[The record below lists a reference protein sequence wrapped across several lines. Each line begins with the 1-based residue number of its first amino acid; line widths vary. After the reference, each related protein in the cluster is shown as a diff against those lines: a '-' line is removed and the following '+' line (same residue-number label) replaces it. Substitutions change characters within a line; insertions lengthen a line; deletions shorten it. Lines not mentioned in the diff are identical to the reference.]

1 VAAPA
6 CRPWR
11 SPMSDLRTYIT
22 GIGSSGAVL
31 GAVIVAFVTLAGL
44 VAFNGMPGAGEDEAP
59 SGADVFVSANAP
71 SPAAAEPK
79 ARRKGSGKRQPR
91 KASPSGPRRAR
102 SSARRPSGRGG
113 SPSGAGQAPSGIAR
127 PDRPSS
133 PGSPPPPSRPPA
145 PPATKPPPAS
155 KPPPPPHKPPA
166 SNGGGPVED
175 IVDGVDDTV
184 SGATGVDPGLGAAT
198 MPITGAVD
206 GALDQILPRA
216 GARLQSALPDA
227 TGALAG
233 G

>member
-1 VAAPA
+1 MAAPA
-6 CRPWR
+6 
-11 SPMSDLRTYIT
+11 SPPVALTVSDLRTYIT

-59 SGADVFVSANAP
+59 SGADVFVRAEAP

-79 ARRKGSGKRQPR
+79 ARRDGSGKRQPR
-91 KASPSGPRRAR
+91 KASPSGPRPAR

-127 PDRPSS
+127 PDRPSA
-133 PGSPPPPSRPPA
+133 PGSPPPPSPP
-145 PPATKPPPAS
+145 PPPKPPAS
-155 KPPPPPHKPPA
+155 KPPPSPKPPA

-184 SGATGVDPGLGAAT
+184 SATTGVDPGLGPAKK
-198 MPITGAVD
+198 PITGAVD

-216 GARLQSALPDA
+216 GARLESALPGA
-227 TGALAG
+227 TDALAG